1 MILPP
6 AMLGVLGGGQLGR
19 YFVNAAHQFGYR
31 VMVLDPDPCSTA
43 GRIADVHL
51 KAAYDDAA
59 ALEHMSSTCAAVTVE
74 FESVPADALAYL
86 ERSTQVF
93 PGAHAVSTCQ
103 DRRRE
108 KGFLKRFGFPHA
120 PYAEILCEEDIV
132 QTSPDLFPAILKVS
146 RFGYDGKGQ
155 SRVASRAE
163 ALAAFKAFNGEAC
176 VLERLMPLDYETSI
190 VLARGKNGELQCFPM
205 AENHHQGGILDY
217 SITPSREDAAAV
229 FLKARQIAEGIATEL
244 NYVGVL
250 GIEFFISNGRL
261 YVNELA
267 PRPHNSAHYTLDA
280 CLSSQFEQQVRALC
294 GLPLAAPDMHSAAA
308 MVNLLGD
315 LWFVDGVD
323 TPQEPDWCKLLCQ
336 PGLKL
341 HLYGKASVQKG
352 RKMGHFTVVAKDREK
367 AVGIAM
373 ASRAAIATARNSHE
387 ALSRRPVQRLV
398 GSCELAATG
407 PFPET
412 PDLAMGQSVPV
423 HA

>member
-19 YFVNAAHQFGYR
+19 YFVNAAHQLGYR

-51 KAAYDDAA
+51 KAAYDDPA
-59 ALEHMSSTCAAVTVE
+59 ALECMSSMCAAVTVE

-86 ERSTQVF
+86 ERSTQVR
-93 PGAHAVSTCQ
+93 PGADAVAICQ

-120 PYAEILCEEDIV
+120 PYAEILCNEDIV

-155 SRVASRAE
+155 ARVASRAE
-163 ALAAFKAFNGEAC
+163 ALAAFNGFNGEAC
-176 VLERLMPLDYETSI
+176 VLEQLMPLDYEASL
-190 VLARGKNGELQCFPM
+190 VLARGEDGALQCFPM

-217 SITPSREDAAAV
+217 SIAPSHEDAAAI
-229 FLKARQIAEGIATEL
+229 FGEARQIAEGIATEL
-244 NYVGVL
+244 KYVGVL

-280 CLSSQFEQQVRALC
+280 CLTSQFEQQVRALC
-294 GLPLAAPDMHSAAA
+294 GLPLAAPDMHSAAV

-315 LWFVDGVD
+315 LWFVDGGD
-323 TPQEPDWCKLLCQ
+323 EPREPDWQHLLRQ
-336 PGLKL
+336 PELKL
-341 HLYGKASVQKG
+341 HLYGKESVQKG
-352 RKMGHFTVVAKDREK
+352 RKMGHFAVLAKDRK
-367 AVGIAM
+367 NAFAIALE
-373 ASRAAIATARNSHE
+373 SRAAMACCRERSDFT
-387 ALSRRPVQRLV
+387 
-398 GSCELAATG
+398 
-407 PFPET
+407 
-412 PDLAMGQSVPV
+412 
-423 HA
+423 